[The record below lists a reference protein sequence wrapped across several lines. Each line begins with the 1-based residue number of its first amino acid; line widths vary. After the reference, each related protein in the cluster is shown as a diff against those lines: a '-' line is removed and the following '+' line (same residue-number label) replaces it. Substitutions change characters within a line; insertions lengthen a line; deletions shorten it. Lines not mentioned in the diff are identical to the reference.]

1 MFDWVLNT
9 SLLYIFQQ
17 INQSYFVTVCSIL
30 WQLCSYNMNS
40 SITASHHL
48 IKYHHLF
55 QKAPTPQKKK
65 KKKKETFLVSRIS
78 RYNDIDRYRR
88 KVFIFGT
95 NLIKDIS
102 LINICV
108 YAVYDS
114 GRFNE
119 GNYLKSQ
126 D

>member
-1 MFDWVLNT
+1 M
-9 SLLYIFQQ
+9 
-17 INQSYFVTVCSIL
+17 
-30 WQLCSYNMNS
+30 
-40 SITASHHL
+40 
-48 IKYHHLF
+48 
-55 QKAPTPQKKK
+55 
-65 KKKKETFLVSRIS
+65 ETFLVSRIS
-78 RYNDIDRYRR
+78 RYNDIDRYGR

-95 NLIKDIS
+95 NLIKDKS

-114 GRFNE
+114 GCLNE

>member
-1 MFDWVLNT
+1 
-9 SLLYIFQQ
+9 
-17 INQSYFVTVCSIL
+17 
-30 WQLCSYNMNS
+30 MNS

-48 IKYHHLF
+48 KKYHHLF
-55 QKAPTPQKKK
+55 QTATPPQK

-78 RYNDIDRYRR
+78 RYNDIDRYGK

>member
-17 INQSYFVTVCSIL
+17 INQSYCVTVCSIL

-55 QKAPTPQKKK
+55 QTATTPQK

-78 RYNDIDRYRR
+78 RYNDIDRYGK

>member
-1 MFDWVLNT
+1 
-9 SLLYIFQQ
+9 
-17 INQSYFVTVCSIL
+17 
-30 WQLCSYNMNS
+30 MNS

-55 QKAPTPQKKK
+55 QTARTPQKKK
-65 KKKKETFLVSRIS
+65 KKKKMETFLVSRIS
-78 RYNDIDRYRR
+78 RYNDIDRYGR
-88 KVFIFGT
+88 KVFIFGR
-95 NLIKDIS
+95 NLIKDKS

-114 GRFNE
+114 ARFNE